1 MAAVNIPMNAESAR
15 IFSEASPEDR
25 SKLAVLME
33 LLLREYQASRT
44 SLGELMDE
52 IGARAKAR
60 GLTAEQLDAIL
71 NGSR

>member
-15 IFSEASPEDR
+15 IFTEAPPEDR
-25 SKLAVLME
+25 DKLAVLME

-44 SLGELMDE
+44 SLSQLMDD

-71 NGSR
+71 SSRR